1 MHKVAII
8 GAGPAGMAAA
18 LQLKRYGVDA
28 LLFDKSKTGSLLKNA
43 WRVENYLG
51 FNAKSGLELL
61 KIFQNQLKQHNIE
74 PIITEVTSLDYNQD
88 KFIINN
94 THYAQQVIIA
104 SGTKPK
110 TLPYENIYYEVFLLL
125 KERNKT
131 IIIIGAGDAAFD
143 YALNLAAN
151 NKVFILNKSNKI
163 KALPLLVNKALKHE
177 NITYKEN
184 KIIKKITTDNT
195 ITFTSNNKKFTI
207 VADFLLAAV
216 GRVPQKD
223 FYTQDLHAKEQEL
236 IKQSKLHL
244 IGDVKNGI
252 YRQTAIAVAD
262 GIQTAMKIYKGE
274 GL

>member
-1 MHKVAII
+1 MIHKIAII

-28 LLFDKSKTGSLLKNA
+28 LLFDKDKNGSLLKNA

-51 FNAKSGLELL
+51 FNAISGLELL

-74 PIITEVTSLDYNQD
+74 PTITEVKALTYEQD

-94 THYAQQVIIA
+94 IYQAQQVIIA

-110 TLPYENIYYEVFLLL
+110 TLPLKNVYYEVFPLL

-131 IIIIGAGDAAFD
+131 IAIIGAGDAAFD
-143 YALNLAAN
+143 YALNLAAY
-151 NKVFILNKSNKI
+151 NKILILNKSNKI
-163 KALPLLVNKALKHE
+163 KALPLLVNKALEHK

-184 KIIKKITTDNT
+184 QTIDNSIK
-195 ITFTSNNKKFTI
+195 
-207 VADFLLAAV
+207 ADFILAAI
-216 GRVPQKD
+216 GREPQKD
-223 FYTQDLHAKEQEL
+223 FYAPNFPEQEL
-236 IKQSKLHL
+236 IAAGKLHL

-262 GIQTAMKIYKGE
+262 GIKIASQIKIT